1 MQSERHTSL
10 SVTCVERV
18 ESFHQSLHTKPGEVR
33 TAALALMRE
42 DLESPREV
50 LQDISLHAEEK
61 LVRNGC
67 MEIGV
72 EWEGKV
78 QVLYRHLTPYQE
90 VL

>member
-1 MQSERHTSL
+1 
-10 SVTCVERV
+10 
-18 ESFHQSLHTKPGEVR
+18 
-33 TAALALMRE
+33 MRE

-50 LQDISLHAEEK
+50 LQDISLHAQEK